1 VSERAPGDRYF
12 VNAPVDFL
20 LIGGASLIT
29 YFVFVRDHS
38 LASSPRVLT
47 VAATLVWVCNYPHFA
62 STNYRLYRTRSN
74 VQQYPLTATVVPFLM
89 LAAVAASFAS
99 PGAIAPLFVALYL
112 LWSPYHFSAQ
122 TLGITL
128 VYSRRTGFSVNEL
141 ERKALAG
148 FVFLTFIVQS
158 ARSQLAGVK
167 VQPFYGI
174 TSYPTL
180 GLHSW
185 VPDLLEVAM
194 WVCGG
199 VFVALMAW
207 RAVRGRGLVP
217 PIVLLPAIAQ
227 SAWFIGLVPGAN
239 PLNFF
244 FLVPFFHS
252 LQYLLIAWGVQMKET
267 LDERRAKPSRRF
279 VLGETA
285 RWALV
290 SFAGGYALFWALPHI
305 GAHFGRSLA
314 FSTAVVFAVVQVH
327 HFFVDGVIWKLKN
340 PRVQSPTMTTLR
352 QLTGAGAARAAP
364 QHEPEPELVPV
375 AAR

>member
-1 VSERAPGDRYF
+1 MSGRPPEDRYF

-20 LIGGASLIT
+20 VIGGGSLVV
-29 YFVFVRDHS
+29 YFLFLHYHS

-47 VAATLVWVCNYPHFA
+47 LAATLVWVCNYPHFA

-74 VQQYPLTATVVPFLM
+74 VQQYPLTATLVPLLM
-89 LAAVAASFAS
+89 VGAVVAAFVS
-99 PGAIAPLFVALYL
+99 PGAVAPLFVELYL

-128 VYSRRTGFSVNEL
+128 VYGRRCGFSINQL
-141 ERKALAG
+141 ERKSLAG
-148 FVFLTFIVQS
+148 FVFLTFLVQS
-158 ARSQLAGVK
+158 ARSQVVGVRAA
-167 VQPFYGI
+167 PFYGI
-174 TSYPTL
+174 ASYPTL

-185 VPDLLEVAM
+185 VPNVLEVAM

-199 VFVALMAW
+199 TFVALMLW
-207 RAVRGRGLVP
+207 RALRGDGLVP

-227 SAWFIGLVPGAN
+227 SAWFVGLVPGAT

-244 FLVPFFHS
+244 YLVPFFHS

-267 LDERRAKPSRRF
+267 LDERHAQPSGRF

-285 RWALV
+285 RWALI
-290 SFAGGYALFWALPHI
+290 SFAGGYALFWALPRI

-352 QLTGAGAARAAP
+352 QLTGARAPAAAAP
-364 QHEPEPELVPV
+364 ALV
-375 AAR
+375 AAAAP

>member
-1 VSERAPGDRYF
+1 YF

-20 LIGGASLIT
+20 LIGGGSLLL
-29 YFVFVRDHS
+29 YFLFLRDHA

-47 VAATLVWVCNYPHFA
+47 LAATLVWVCNYPHFA

-74 VQQYPLTATVVPFLM
+74 VQQYPLTAMVVPLLM
-89 LAAVAASFAS
+89 LVAVVAAFAS
-99 PGAIAPLFVALYL
+99 PGAVAPMFIALYL

-128 VYSRRTGFSVNEL
+128 VYGRRCRFSINQL

-148 FVFLTFIVQS
+148 FVFLTFLVQS
-158 ARSQLAGVK
+158 ARAQLVGVK
-167 VQPFYGI
+167 ASPFYGI

-185 VPDLLEVAM
+185 VPNVLEVAM

-199 VFVALMAW
+199 TFVVLMLW

-227 SAWFIGLVPGAN
+227 SAWFVGLVPGAS
-239 PLNFF
+239 PLDFF
-244 FLVPFFHS
+244 YLVPFFHS

-267 LDERRAKPSRRF
+267 QDERRAVPSRRF

-285 RWALV
+285 RWAFICFV
-290 SFAGGYALFWALPHI
+290 GGYALFWALPHI

-340 PRVQSPTMTTLR
+340 PRVQSPTMTTLA
-352 QLTGAGAARAAP
+352 QLTGRTRD
-364 QHEPEPELVPV
+364 EPRVTGPLVPV
-375 AAR
+375 PAS